1 LKTKRNALSTN
12 IILYMLKLANCGRY
26 CFASK
31 PNASWKPTQLPTHI
45 AWPRKSTTTL
55 LCFPPYVFI
64 TT

>member
-1 LKTKRNALSTN
+1 
-12 IILYMLKLANCGRY
+12 MLKLANCGRY